1 MKTELG
7 FTFFDCDNHY
17 YEAVDAFTRH
27 IEREY
32 KKRAIQWA
40 QLDGRARLIVGG
52 RVNRFIPNPTFDP
65 VGKPGALDEYFR
77 GRNLRGADL
86 NALFGD
92 LEPIR
97 PEYRDRDARL
107 AAMDEQG
114 MQGCIMLPTLG
125 VGMEQALLP
134 DREATAATFRAF
146 NRWMQEDWGFAYQER
161 IFAAPYITLCIP
173 DNAVRE
179 LEWALRHDARFIVM
193 VPGPV
198 STEVGMRAPGDP
210 LFDPF
215 WQLANDS
222 GITVCY
228 HSGETY
234 YSKFMPA
241 WGEADYMMSFQ
252 ALLGFRSL
260 FSGDPL
266 QDTFANH
273 LHKGLFHRFPN
284 LRMACIESG
293 SAWVFHL
300 FEKLTKSYGQIP
312 FIYQEDPRETFKRVR
327 IASSWVRTTPT
338 SKDWPNP
345 PPTSRICR
353 TSTTRPT
360 SVAPSCVTTASNWL
374 SAGRYDSRSVRP
386 GDSARRAHLPV
397 RSRCLH
403 PGQQQGRRWPSSSS
417 SRVRRIRRSRV
428 FCCLASST
436 QQMNSLRAKGVMSF
450 QAASAVEL
458 VTNASRRSGGSA
470 CTTPPGTCLLLT
482 RSA

>member
-77 GRNLRGADL
+77 GRNPRGADL

-134 DREATAATFRAF
+134 DREATAATFHAF

-193 VPGPV
+193 VDRSPPRSACVRPV
-198 STEVGMRAPGDP
+198 IHCSTR
-210 LFDPF
+210 
-215 WQLANDS
+215 
-222 GITVCY
+222 
-228 HSGETY
+228 
-234 YSKFMPA
+234 
-241 WGEADYMMSFQ
+241 
-252 ALLGFRSL
+252 
-260 FSGDPL
+260 
-266 QDTFANH
+266 
-273 LHKGLFHRFPN
+273 
-284 LRMACIESG
+284 SG
-293 SAWVFHL
+293 SWP
-300 FEKLTKSYGQIP
+300 TTP
-312 FIYQEDPRETFKRVR
+312 
-327 IASSWVRTTPT
+327 ASPCATTRARPTTRSSCRPGAKRTT
-338 SKDWPNP
+338 
-345 PPTSRICR
+345 
-353 TSTTRPT
+353 
-360 SVAPSCVTTASNWL
+360 
-374 SAGRYDSRSVRP
+374 
-386 GDSARRAHLPV
+386 
-397 RSRCLH
+397 
-403 PGQQQGRRWPSSSS
+403 
-417 SRVRRIRRSRV
+417 
-428 FCCLASST
+428 
-436 QQMNSLRAKGVMSF
+436 
-450 QAASAVEL
+450 
-458 VTNASRRSGGSA
+458 
-470 CTTPPGTCLLLT
+470 
-482 RSA
+482 

>member
-7 FTFFDCDNHY
+7 FTFFDCGNHY

-40 QLDGRARLIVGG
+40 QLDGRARLIIGG

-77 GRNLRGADL
+77 GRNPRGADL

-134 DREATAATFRAF
+134 DLEATAATFRAF

-198 STEVGMRAPGDP
+198 TTEVGMRAPGDP

-300 FEKLTKSYGQIP
+300 FEKLAKSYGQIP
-312 FIYQEDPRETFKRVR
+312 FIYQEDPRETFKRHV
-327 IASSWVRTTPT
+327 
-338 SKDWPNP
+338 
-345 PPTSRICR
+345 
-353 TSTTRPT
+353 
-360 SVAPSCVTTASNWL
+360 
-374 SAGRYDSRSVRP
+374 
-386 GDSARRAHLPV
+386 
-397 RSRCLH
+397 
-403 PGQQQGRRWPSSSS
+403 
-417 SRVRRIRRSRV
+417 
-428 FCCLASST
+428 
-436 QQMNSLRAKGVMSF
+436 
-450 QAASAVEL
+450 
-458 VTNASRRSGGSA
+458 
-470 CTTPPGTCLLLT
+470 
-482 RSA
+482 